1 MTVAA
6 LVLCAGSG
14 SRFGGD
20 VHKLLAP
27 ARGRPLV
34 TWAVSTALDA
44 GLDETIVVTGAVDLS
59 SVLPAGVTVIAN
71 ESWHDGQA
79 TSLGV
84 GVDWCAR
91 QGHEAVVVGLGDQP
105 GLTVETWRALA
116 APAPTPIAV
125 ATYHGKRGHPVRLAA
140 DVWPLLPPSGDQGAR
155 RLLEARPELVT
166 EIPSRGDPRDIDSRA
181 DLRRW
186 N

>member
-1 MTVAA
+1 M
-6 LVLCAGSG
+6 
-14 SRFGGD
+14 
-20 VHKLLAP
+20 
-27 ARGRPLV
+27 
-34 TWAVSTALDA
+34 
-44 GLDETIVVTGAVDLS
+44 
-59 SVLPAGVTVIAN
+59 
-71 ESWHDGQA
+71 
-79 TSLGV
+79 
-84 GVDWCAR
+84 
-91 QGHEAVVVGLGDQP
+91 VGLGDQP